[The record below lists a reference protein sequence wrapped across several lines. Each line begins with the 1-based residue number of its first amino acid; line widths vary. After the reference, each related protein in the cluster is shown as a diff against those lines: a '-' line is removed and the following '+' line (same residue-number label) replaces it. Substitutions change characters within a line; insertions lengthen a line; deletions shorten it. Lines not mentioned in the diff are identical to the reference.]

1 MNSSHLI
8 VVRRRMAEMQV
19 LEVGDQAGDH
29 VGVVVG
35 GCWLDRRPPSA
46 QLPTTSEL
54 VLRVSAQKNGFNDK

>member
-1 MNSSHLI
+1 
-8 VVRRRMAEMQV
+8 MAEMQV